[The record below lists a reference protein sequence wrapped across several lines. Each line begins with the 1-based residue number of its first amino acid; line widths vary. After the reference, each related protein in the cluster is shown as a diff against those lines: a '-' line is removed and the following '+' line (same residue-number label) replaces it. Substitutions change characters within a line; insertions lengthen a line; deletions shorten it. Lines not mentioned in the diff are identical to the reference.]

1 VARGQGRESIV
12 AMWRTYSFKSIAD
25 EEPRGDFKRG
35 LWIHEVLG
43 EVVK

>member
-1 VARGQGRESIV
+1 VSIV
-12 AMWRTYSFKSIAD
+12 ATQRTYSFKFAAS
-25 EEPRGDFKRG
+25 EEPRGDFKRD